1 MSRIKKIMVAVD
13 FSVYSVKIAKYA
25 RGIAEDLN
33 AKLIFVNVINKRDIK
48 AIKQAFVYHSENLS
62 VDDYLSKLKDER
74 AEKMQKLMQKTSC
87 TNITL
92 RVLIRTG
99 IPFIELITAA
109 EEEQVDIVIM
119 GAKGRGDLAGMLF
132 GSTAEKKCFGA
143 ARCRSSAFVKE
154 IIKREARLFCGPF
167 IFLTLIIRLG
177 ISIIY

>member
-1 MSRIKKIMVAVD
+1 MSRIKKILVAVD

-33 AKLIFVNVINKRDIK
+33 SKLVFVNVINKRDIK

-87 TNITL
+87 INITH
-92 RVLIRTG
+92 RVVIRTG
-99 IPFIELITAA
+99 IPFVELIIAA

-119 GAKGRGDLAGMLF
+119 GAKGRSDLAGILF
-132 GSTAEKKCFGA
+132 GSTAEKMFRRCPMPLLSVRERDHQTGGA
-143 ARCRSSAFVKE
+143 AIFRPLY
-154 IIKREARLFCGPF
+154 LFDTN
-167 IFLTLIIRLG
+167 FLKNT
-177 ISIIY
+177 SE